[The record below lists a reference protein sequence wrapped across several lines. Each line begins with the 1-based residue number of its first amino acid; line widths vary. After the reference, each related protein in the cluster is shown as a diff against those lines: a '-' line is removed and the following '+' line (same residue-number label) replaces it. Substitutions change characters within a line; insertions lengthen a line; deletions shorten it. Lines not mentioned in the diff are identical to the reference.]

1 MDTTTVGTK
10 QVNRRQFLQVS
21 ALAGGGVLI
30 ATSFEPLGRLDAL
43 AATSQGAGFEPNAYI
58 KLMPDGFVTIIA
70 KNPEIGQGVKTM
82 LPMLI
87 AEELDVD
94 WSKVRIEQGDL
105 DTTKFQG
112 QSAGGSTA
120 TPNNWLPMRRVG
132 AAGRAMLVA
141 AAAQTWGV
149 PESEIT
155 TASGVAHHAR
165 SRRQLP
171 YTDLLA
177 KAATMQPPAL
187 ESVTLKEPKDY
198 RIIGKPVKNVD
209 GPAIVTGKPIFGIDI
224 TVPGMLHAV
233 YEKCPVFGGK
243 VVNANLD
250 EIKAMPGVKHAF
262 VIEGQGG
269 NLQGLMPGV
278 AIVADTWW
286 QAKTARDKLRVT
298 WDEGATAEQSSEGF
312 ARQAAQLATQPPQRS
327 LRKDGDADAAL
338 PSAAKQVEAEYYYP
352 FIAHAPLE
360 PQNTTAHF
368 KDGKLELWSA
378 TQQPLGGRRLVS
390 QTLGVAEE
398 NVTIHLPR
406 MGGGFGRRL
415 YNDYLV
421 EAAAIAMK
429 IPEPVKLLWTREDD
443 TRHDMYR
450 PAGFH
455 YLKAGVDASGKV
467 VAWKN
472 HFITFGPERGF
483 APSAGIGATEFP
495 ARYIPNYALDASV
508 MPLGVPTGALRAPT
522 SNGVSFVI
530 QSFIDELAH
539 AAGKDPVQF
548 RYELLANRQPD
559 EPVVQAPPG
568 QQTPGGGRQGGGP
581 QFNHDRMRDVLEL
594 VVEKSGWG
602 TKRLPKGTGMGV
614 GFHFSHRGYFAEVV
628 QVTVSQ
634 AGQLKIDQV
643 WVAGDVGSQIIN
655 PLNAENQCRGA
666 VLDGIAEALAQ
677 EITIEKG
684 RVVQDNFRNFPLL
697 RLVQAPPIELHWKL
711 SDNPPTGLGEPALP
725 PVVPAL
731 TNAIFAATGKRIRS
745 LPLSKHNLSW
755 A

>member
-1 MDTTTVGTK
+1 METT

-21 ALAGGGVLI
+21 AIAGGGVLL

-43 AATSQGAGFEPNAYI
+43 AATPVADFSPNAYI
-58 KLMPDGFVTIIA
+58 RMTPDGIVTIIA

-87 AEELDVD
+87 AEELDVE
-94 WSKVRIEQGDL
+94 WSKVRIEQGDF
-105 DTTKFQG
+105 DTNKYQS

-132 AAGRAMLVA
+132 AAGRAVLVT

-149 PESEIT
+149 PEAECT
-155 TASGVAHHAR
+155 TSAGAVLHAS
-165 SRRQLP
+165 SRRRLE
-171 YTDLLA
+171 YTALLD
-177 KAATMQPPAL
+177 KAATLTAPAL
-187 ESVTLKEPKDY
+187 ESVTLKDPKDF
-198 RIIGKPVKNVD
+198 RIIGTPVKSVD
-209 GPAIVTGKPIFGIDI
+209 NQSIVTGKPIFGIDL
-224 TVPGMLHAV
+224 VLPGMLHAV
-233 YEKCPVFGGK
+233 FEKCPVFGGK
-243 VVNANLD
+243 VVSANLD
-250 EIKAMPGVKHAF
+250 EVRAMPGVKHAF
-262 VIEGQGG
+262 VIEGTT

-278 AIVADTWW
+278 AIVADSWW
-286 QAKTARDKLRVT
+286 QAKTARDRLRVT
-298 WDEGATAEQSSEGF
+298 WDEGETAGQSSEGF
-312 ARQAAQLATQPPQRS
+312 TRQAAQLSTQPPQRS
-327 LRKDGDADAAL
+327 LRKDGDPDAAL
-338 PSAAKQVEAEYYYP
+338 GSAARTVEAAYYYP

-368 KDGKLELWSA
+368 RGGKLELWSA
-378 TQQPLGGRRLVS
+378 SQTPQGGRRLVA

-398 NVTIHLPR
+398 DITIHLPR

-415 YNDYLV
+415 NNDYMV
-421 EAAAIAMK
+421 EAAAIAMR
-429 IPEPVKLLWTREDD
+429 IPEPVKLVWSREDD
-443 TRHDMYR
+443 MRHDFYR

-455 YLKAGVDASGKV
+455 YLKGGVDAAGKL
-467 VAWKN
+467 VAWKD
-472 HFITFGPERGF
+472 HFVSFGPANGF
-483 APSAGIGATEFP
+483 APSAGLGGTEFP
-495 ARYIPNYALDASV
+495 ARFVPHFALEAST

-522 SNGVSFVI
+522 SNAVSFVI

-548 RYELLANRQPD
+548 RYDILDNLQP
-559 EPVVQAPPG
+559 EPPAPPAAE
-568 QQTPGGGRQGGGP
+568 GRQGGRGGGGAP
-581 QFNHDRMRDVLEL
+581 GLDAARMRGVLEL
-594 VVEKSGWG
+594 VAEKSGWG
-602 TKRLPKGTGMGV
+602 RTRLPKGSGMGV

-634 AGQLKIDQV
+634 SGQLRIDKV
-643 WVAGDVGSQIIN
+643 WVAGDIGSQIIN
-655 PLNAENQCRGA
+655 PLNAENQTQGA

-684 RVVQDNFRNFPLL
+684 RTVQDNFRNFPLL
-697 RLVQAPPIELHWKL
+697 RLVQAPPVEVHWKVTQF
-711 SDNPPTGLGEPALP
+711 PPTGLGEPALP

-731 TNAIFAATGKRIRS
+731 CNAIFVATGKRVRS

>member
-1 MDTTTVGTK
+1 METT
-10 QVNRRQFLQVS
+10 QVNRRQFLHVS
-21 ALAGGGVLI
+21 ALAGGGVLL

-43 AATSQGAGFEPNAYI
+43 AATTQAANFAPNAYI
-58 KLMPDGFVTIIA
+58 RLTPDGIVTIIA

-94 WSKVRIEQGDL
+94 WNKVRIEQGDL
-105 DTTKFQG
+105 DSVKYTA

-149 PESEIT
+149 PDTECT
-155 TASGVAHHAR
+155 TASGAVLHAG
-165 SRRQLP
+165 SRRRLA
-171 YTDLLA
+171 YTELLA
-177 KAATMQPPAL
+177 KAATIQPPEL
-187 ESVTLKEPKDY
+187 ETVKLKDPKDFK
-198 RIIGKPVKNVD
+198 IIGKPTRSVD
-209 GPAIVTGKPIFGIDI
+209 NQSIVTGKPIFGIDLKL
-224 TVPGMLHAV
+224 PGMLHAV
-233 YEKCPVFGGK
+233 YEKCPVFAGK
-243 VVNANLD
+243 VVSANLD
-250 EIKAMPGVKHAF
+250 EVKAMPGVKHAF
-262 VIEGQGG
+262 VIEGQAT
-269 NLQGLMPGV
+269 NLAGLMPGV
-278 AIVADTWW
+278 AVVADTWW
-286 QAKTARDKLRVT
+286 NAKTARDKLRVT
-298 WDEGATAEQSSEGF
+298 WDEGATAQQSSEGF
-312 ARQAAQLATQPPQRS
+312 AQEAARLSTQPPQRS
-327 LRKDGDADAAL
+327 LRKDGDPDAAL
-338 PSAAKQVEAEYYYP
+338 VAAAKTVEAAYFYP
-352 FIAHAPLE
+352 FLAHASME

-378 TQQPLGGRRLVS
+378 SQSPLNGRRLVA

-398 NVTIHLPR
+398 NITIHLPR

-415 YNDYLV
+415 NNDYMV

-443 TRHDMYR
+443 TQHDFYR

-455 YLKAGVDASGKV
+455 YLKGGVDTAGKL

-472 HFITFGPERGF
+472 HFVTFGPATGF
-483 APSAGIGATEFP
+483 AQAAGLGGTEFP
-495 ARYIPNYALDASV
+495 ARFVANYALDASV
-508 MPLGVPTGALRAPT
+508 MPLGVPTGFLRAPT
-522 SNGVSFVI
+522 SNGVAFVI

-539 AAGKDPVQF
+539 AAGKDPIQF
-548 RYELLANRQPD
+548 RYELLANLQPD
-559 EPVVQAPPG
+559 VPVASPPG
-568 QQTPGGGRQGGGP
+568 AATPGGGRQGGGP
-581 QFNHDRMRDVLEL
+581 VFEGQRMRGVLEL
-594 VVEKSGWG
+594 VAEKSGWG
-602 TKRLPKGTGMGV
+602 KTRLPKGTGMGV
-614 GFHFSHRGYFAEVV
+614 GFHYSHRGYFAEVV

-634 AGQLKIDQV
+634 AGQVKIDKV

-655 PLNAENQCRGA
+655 PLNAESQAQGS

-684 RVVQDNFRNFPLL
+684 RAVQDNFRNFPLL
-697 RLVQAPPIELHWKL
+697 RLVQAPPVEVHWKITEF
-711 SDNPPTGLGEPALP
+711 PPTGLGEPALP

-745 LPLSKHNLSW
+745 LPLSKHNLGW
-755 A
+755 AVGA

>member
-1 MDTTTVGTK
+1 METTKVGTN

-21 ALAGGGVLI
+21 ALAGGGLVI
-30 ATSFEPLGRLDAL
+30 ASFEPLNRMEAL
-43 AATSQGAGFEPNAYI
+43 AASQAASFAPNAFI
-58 KLMPDGFVTIIA
+58 TLTPDGFVSIVA

-94 WSKVRIEQGDL
+94 WDKVRITQGDL
-105 DTTKFQG
+105 DTTKFQA

-132 AAGRAMLVA
+132 AAGRAMLVS
-141 AAAQTWGV
+141 AAAQTWNV
-149 PESEIT
+149 PESELT
-155 TASGVAHHAR
+155 TASGAVLHAG
-165 SRRQLP
+165 SRRRLA
-171 YTDLLA
+171 YSELLA
-177 KAATMQPPAL
+177 KAATITPPNL
-187 ESVTLKEPKDY
+187 ETVPLKDPKNF
-198 RIIGKPVKNVD
+198 RIIGKPTRNVD
-209 GPAIVTGKPIFGIDI
+209 AQAIVTGKPIFGIDVK
-224 TVPGMLHAV
+224 VPGMLHAV

-243 VVNANLD
+243 VVSANLD

-262 VIEGQGG
+262 VIEGTT
-269 NLQGLMPGV
+269 NLAGLMPGV
-278 AIVADTWW
+278 AIVADSWW
-286 QAKTARDKLRVT
+286 QAKTAREKLRVQ
-298 WDEGATAEQSSEGF
+298 WDEGATASQSSDGF
-312 ARQAAQLATQPPQRS
+312 ASQAEAFSKQAPQRS
-327 LRKDGDADAAL
+327 LRKDGDPDAGLA
-338 PSAAKQVEAEYYYP
+338 SAAKTVEAAYFYP

-378 TQQPLGGRRLVS
+378 SQQPAGGRRLVS
-390 QTLGVAEE
+390 QTLGVPEE
-398 NVTIHLPR
+398 NITIHLPR

-415 YNDYLV
+415 GNDYMV

-443 TRHDMYR
+443 TRHDLYR

-455 YLKAGVDASGKV
+455 YFKGGVDAAGKLS
-467 VAWKN
+467 AWKN
-472 HFITFGPERGF
+472 HFVSFGQGESF
-483 APSAGIGATEFP
+483 VQAAGIGPAEFP
-495 ARYIPNYALDASV
+495 ARYIDNYALDCSV
-508 MPLGVPTGALRAPT
+508 MPLGVPTGFLRAPT
-522 SNGVSFVI
+522 SNGVAFVI

-548 RYELLANRQPD
+548 RYDLLTNFKPD
-559 EPVVQAPPG
+559 APAAPAGPPG
-568 QQTPGGGRQGGGP
+568 AATPGGGRQGGGP
-581 QFNHDRMRDVLEL
+581 QFDHDRMRGVLEL
-594 VVEKSGWG
+594 VAEKSGWG
-602 TKRLPKGTGMGV
+602 KTRLPKGTGMGV
-614 GFHFSHRGYFAEVV
+614 AFHFSHRGYFAEVV
-628 QVTVSQ
+628 QASVSQ
-634 AGQLKIDQV
+634 AGQVKVDKV
-643 WVAGDVGSQIIN
+643 WVAGDIGSQIIN
-655 PLNAENQCRGA
+655 PLNAENQVRGS

-677 EITIEKG
+677 EISIEKG

-697 RLVQAPPIELHWKL
+697 RMVQVPPVEVHWKL
-711 SDNPPTGLGEPALP
+711 SDIPPTGLGEPALP